1 MNSITLGT
9 ETLIAIFVVIELAW
23 DGPLLVPELCS
34 AMFGLEAGA
43 LGREGGRGREPELV
57 CEPELVLDCTC
68 IVGRGPPE
76 RITLKHSS
84 LNERCS
90 PCINIVDNFLL
101 AMLLGKEPVLRG
113 KTTNDDD
120 KRVARRVVS
129 YA

>member
-1 MNSITLGT
+1 VNSITLGT
-9 ETLIAIFVVIELAW
+9 ETLVAIFVVIELAW

-34 AMFGLEAGA
+34 AIFGLEAGA

-57 CEPELVLDCTC
+57 LAFTC

-76 RITLKHSS
+76 RITLRHSY

-90 PCINIVDNFLL
+90 PCINIVANILL
-101 AMLLGKEPVLRG
+101 AMLLGKEPVLGG

-120 KRVARRVVS
+120 KRVARRSMS
-129 YA
+129 YV